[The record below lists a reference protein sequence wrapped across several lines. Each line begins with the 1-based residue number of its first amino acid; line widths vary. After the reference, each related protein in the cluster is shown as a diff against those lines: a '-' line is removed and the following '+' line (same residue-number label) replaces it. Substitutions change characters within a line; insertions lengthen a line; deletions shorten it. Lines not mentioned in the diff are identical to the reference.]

1 MKVQTHSVLWHCHLR
16 IIYFEYKVNRSYF
29 LQLAM
34 LHKYFKIIVTMPNLF
49 LINSSLKEYIKSN
62 LRC

>member
-16 IIYFEYKVNRSYF
+16 IIYFEYKVNSYF